1 VDRLHDGADSGLHRR
16 ARDAASRGEVRQRVP
31 VVRSNVRVTRRRDDA
46 LDRARA
52 RELERRR
59 ASRGRRR
66 MRARRTGAAAANE
79 DDARLA
85 KYLVVNA
92 ENVAHNAR
100 VSARVFTYLSIV
112 SGIAIGALGYTG
124 VRGFAAH
131 GVFMLASACA
141 VAASK
146 CEGRP
151 TSFFPSVDKVF
162 LDGPNAGLPTFVLF
176 WTLSYNCCH
185 LF

>member
-1 VDRLHDGADSGLHRR
+1 
-16 ARDAASRGEVRQRVP
+16 
-31 VVRSNVRVTRRRDDA
+31 
-46 LDRARA
+46 
-52 RELERRR
+52 
-59 ASRGRRR
+59 

-92 ENVAHNAR
+92 ENVVHNAR

>member
-1 VDRLHDGADSGLHRR
+1 
-16 ARDAASRGEVRQRVP
+16 
-31 VVRSNVRVTRRRDDA
+31 
-46 LDRARA
+46 
-52 RELERRR
+52 
-59 ASRGRRR
+59 

-141 VAASK
+141 GGGEQVRGTTD
-146 CEGRP
+146 E
-151 TSFFPSVDKVF
+151 FLSVRR
-162 LDGPNAGLPTFVLF
+162 
-176 WTLSYNCCH
+176 
-185 LF
+185 